1 MGKKIAYVVVRRL
14 LKCHIS
20 RTKTACRLICT
31 YIIHILCNYT
41 LPIYRCMHVLRVS
54 GRELM
59 EVILGSGSKSF
70 DQFLALLLLAAAT
83 CLHPARTLDLFLR
96 GPIPKREKSVRHSS
110 RSRSSPPNGF
120 VAPAVGGDTMQ
131 GWSVGE
137 MYYVPLSSLVFAA
150 GKTIIS
156 VPGAVY
162 PDGRWQSHW
171 LGVERKKYIYL
182 LQRSPPLIS
191 CSVRLSPARV
201 SNAC

>member
-120 VAPAVGGDTMQ
+120 VAPAVGGAIQ
-131 GWSVGE
+131 CRAGPSE
-137 MYYVPLSSLVFAA
+137 RCIMYLSRRWFLQL
-150 GKTIIS
+150 GKRS
-156 VPGAVY
+156 SVY
-162 PDGRWQSHW
+162 PAPCIPTDDGKVIGW
-171 LGVERKKYIYL
+171 G
-182 LQRSPPLIS
+182 
-191 CSVRLSPARV
+191 
-201 SNAC
+201 